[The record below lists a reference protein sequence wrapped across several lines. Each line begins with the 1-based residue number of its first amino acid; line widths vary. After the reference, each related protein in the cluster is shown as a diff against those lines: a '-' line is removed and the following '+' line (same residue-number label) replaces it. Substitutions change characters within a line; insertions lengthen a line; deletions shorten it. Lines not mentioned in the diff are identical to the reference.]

1 MRGCPVTLV
10 SVGKLAASMAA
21 AFLTLWSDDIAGGV
35 IVGTS
40 SGPSD
45 AGLEFFQA
53 GHPVPTETSVAAGRR
68 VLEVVGQTGPD
79 GVVLVL
85 LSGGA
90 SAASAV
96 PVTGLTLA
104 DKIGA
109 TEALLR
115 GGVAIAETNCVRKH
129 LSAIKGGRLAAVS
142 GAAIVTLAVSD
153 VVGPVADDPAVIG
166 SGPTAPDPTTYADA
180 LAVADAPAV
189 RPYFPVPARSVLERG
204 CRGQLPETPKPGDP
218 RLGKSV
224 VRVIGNRMDAVR
236 AAAHEAEALGYT
248 VAIVDKPIVGE
259 ARHATMIH
267 QDVVRQVAR
276 RLRRPG
282 CIVSAGESTVTVTGP
297 GRGGRN
303 QEFAL
308 AAVRAVGEADDDL
321 LLASVGTD
329 GIDGPT
335 DAAGAI
341 VDRSTLRRALAH
353 GLDPMVS
360 LDRNDSYPFFDT
372 LGDLV
377 RTGPTTTNVGD
388 LQIVL
393 VGHRDS

>member
-1 MRGCPVTLV
+1 V
-10 SVGKLAASMAA
+10 
-21 AFLTLWSDDIAGGV
+21 
-35 IVGTS
+35 
-40 SGPSD
+40 
-45 AGLEFFQA
+45 GLEFFQA

-68 VLEVVGQTGPD
+68 VLEVVGHTGPD

-180 LAVADAPAV
+180 LAVADSPAV

-236 AAAHEAEALGYT
+236 AAADEAEALGYT

-276 RLRRPG
+276 GLRRPG